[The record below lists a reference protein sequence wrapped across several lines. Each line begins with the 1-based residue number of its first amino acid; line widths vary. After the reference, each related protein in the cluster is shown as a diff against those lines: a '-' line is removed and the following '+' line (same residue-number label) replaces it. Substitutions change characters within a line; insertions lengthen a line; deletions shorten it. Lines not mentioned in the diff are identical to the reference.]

1 LSPTRAI
8 HAPDWL
14 TARPIAHRGL
24 HGKEKGV
31 IENTIASA
39 RAAIAAG
46 YAIECDIQRTRDG
59 EAMVFHDAT
68 LERLTPAKGR
78 FESFDAADLGR
89 MIYEESDET
98 IVSLAEF
105 LSVVAGRVPVIVELK
120 GDFDSD
126 LRLAERTMA
135 IVADYS
141 GPIALKSFDPG
152 PMAHLRAKGVTCP
165 LGLVAEASYAPED
178 WPELSEAQR
187 AALLEWRNYPAV
199 EPDFLSWNAADL
211 PHAVPML
218 CRKGIGM
225 PVMTW
230 TVRSASERERVA
242 PWTDQIVFEGFE
254 P

>member
-1 LSPTRAI
+1 LSPIRAI

-24 HGKEKGV
+24 HGQGIV
-31 IENTIASA
+31 ENSAASA

-46 YAIECDIQRTRDG
+46 YAIECDIQASRDG

-68 LERLTPAKGR
+68 LERLTPMNGR
-78 FESFDAADLGR
+78 FDAYDAGTLAEI
-89 MIYEESDET
+89 IYEESNET
-98 IVSLAEF
+98 IVSLSAF
-105 LSVVAGRVPVIVELK
+105 LAVVAGRVPVIVELK
-120 GDFDSD
+120 GEFDGD

-135 IVADYS
+135 IVADYP
-141 GPIALKSFDPG
+141 GPVALKSFDPG

-165 LGLVAEASYAPED
+165 LGLVAEASYAPEA
-178 WPELSEAQR
+178 WPELSGAQR
-187 AALLEWRNYPAV
+187 AALTDWRDYPDV
-199 EPDFLSWNAADL
+199 DPDFLSWNAADL
-211 PHAVPML
+211 PHAVPLL

-230 TVRSASERERVA
+230 TIRSASERERVA
-242 PWTDQIVFEGFE
+242 PWTDQIVFEGFA